1 MSEVTIDNRIAS
13 FLSRKEAEFPELHL
27 EDRPMRTTKY

>member
-1 MSEVTIDNRIAS
+1 MSEFAVEKRITK

-27 EDRPMRTTKY
+27 EDRISHTTNH